1 MTCEPREGYIAIR
14 RDPVTKEK
22 FKDNQYVFINKTSI
36 DDELWLVCLRGERA
50 GEALR
55 YAIINEEEW
64 IINELDGWDD
74 EVDVYYI
81 NNSAPMDL
89 DYLRDEIDNM
99 LRMSINDEIEPTIK
113 VEHMSREAYLR
124 ITEMW
129 NAVNDTL
136 RENPEA
142 FMDKFIERI
151 VGATK

>member
-1 MTCEPREGYIAIR
+1 
-14 RDPVTKEK
+14 
-22 FKDNQYVFINKTSI
+22 
-36 DDELWLVCLRGERA
+36 
-50 GEALR
+50 
-55 YAIINEEEW
+55 
-64 IINELDGWDD
+64 
-74 EVDVYYI
+74 
-81 NNSAPMDL
+81 MDL

-129 NAVNDTL
+129 SAVNDTL